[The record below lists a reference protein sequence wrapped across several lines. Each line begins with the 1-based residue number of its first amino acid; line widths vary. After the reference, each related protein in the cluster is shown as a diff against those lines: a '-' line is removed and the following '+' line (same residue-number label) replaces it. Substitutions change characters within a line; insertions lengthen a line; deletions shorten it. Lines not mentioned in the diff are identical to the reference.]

1 MISVGL
7 KMAGLARLPNP
18 QSYEGIARYIMING
32 WSAYP
37 NIGRPW
43 LEVLVMLNT
52 LCD

>member
-18 QSYEGIARYIMING
+18 QSYEGIARYING
-32 WSAYP
+32 WSACP